1 MAASNLSK
9 FLTEEYR
16 LQNCL
21 FPLDNSKAVEFSH
34 KRKK

>member
-1 MAASNLSK
+1 MSASNLSK

-16 LQNCL
+16 LQNSL
-21 FPLDNSKAVEFSH
+21 FPLNNIKATEFTH